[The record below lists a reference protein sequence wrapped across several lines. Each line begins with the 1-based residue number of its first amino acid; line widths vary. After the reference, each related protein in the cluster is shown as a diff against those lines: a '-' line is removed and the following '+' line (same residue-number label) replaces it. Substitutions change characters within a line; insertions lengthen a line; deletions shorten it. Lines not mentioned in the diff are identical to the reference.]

1 MLSEGDTIVLKEISP
16 RQPKS
21 WIFLLTKNGELS
33 THLGKISA
41 SQCIGREYGEVV
53 SILKSRVV
61 ILKPTPRDFIR
72 HFRLKTQILYED
84 DCSIATNLAGLSPG
98 MHVGEAGSGSG
109 ALTLFLAHSIQP
121 TGLVYS
127 FDINK
132 KHLANAQKN
141 LSQTKLSEY
150 VSFSLKDIRTPLDLT
165 DLDAFFLDL
174 ATPYEAIDNIEPTLK
189 GGGHLVCFVPN
200 WGQVEETVAIIRK
213 NSNLLLRDTFEI
225 TRRNFIVDPQKHI
238 MRPVFRD
245 LVYSGIIIHANKIF
259 PER

>member
-1 MLSEGDTIVLKEISP
+1 VLSEGDTILLEEISP

-21 WIFLLTKNGELS
+21 WIFVLTKSGELS
-33 THLGKISA
+33 THLGKITA
-41 SQCIGREYGEVV
+41 SQCIGRNFGETI
-53 SILKSRVV
+53 SLLKGRVV
-61 ILKPTPRDFIR
+61 ILKPSPSDFIR

-84 DCSIATNLAGLSPG
+84 DCSIACNLAGISPG

-121 TGLVYS
+121 TGHVFS

-132 KHLANAQKN
+132 KHIANAQKN
-141 LSQTKLSEY
+141 LSQTELLKY
-150 VSFSLKDIRTPLDLT
+150 VSFSVKDIRTPLDLT
-165 DLDAFFLDL
+165 NLDAFFLDF
-174 ATPYEAIDNIEPTLK
+174 ASPYEAIDNIEPTLK

-200 WGQVEETVAIIRK
+200 WGQVEETVAKIRK
-213 NSNLLLRDTFEI
+213 NPNLFHRETFEI
-225 TRRNFIVDPQKHI
+225 TRRNFVVNPSRHV

-245 LVYSGIIIHANKIF
+245 LVYSGILIHAIKIF